1 MCIANFAYT
10 VRVTKISK
18 SMRKNTYELFYSS
31 AIEREQFSPLKYHI
45 HKVAKRKK
53 KKGKEGKKD
62 KSIRYKI
69 FYASILLTHVK
80 LHDDRRNANATREQG
95 EIIEIGEVCAA
106 TPAICPATAT
116 MGNEWLLHV
125 QQFGFPSREQPS

>member
-1 MCIANFAYT
+1 MKYEPVRDKGKNITLHFDRYRQCI
-10 VRVTKISK
+10 KILTNCSTLT
-18 SMRKNTYELFYSS
+18 SLF
-31 AIEREQFSPLKYHI
+31 
-45 HKVAKRKK
+45 KK
-53 KKGKEGKKD
+53 KKERKEEKKD

-80 LHDDRRNANATREQG
+80 LHDDCRNANATREQG
-95 EIIEIGEVCAA
+95 KIIEIGEDCAA

>member
-1 MCIANFAYT
+1 MQI
-10 VRVTKISK
+10 TKISK
-18 SMRKNTYELFYSS
+18 SMRKNTYELFYSF
-31 AIEREQFSPLKYHI
+31 AIEEEPFSPLKYHI
-45 HKVAKRKK
+45 HKFAKK
-53 KKGKEGKKD
+53 KEDKKD

-69 FYASILLTHVK
+69 FYASILLTHVE
-80 LHDDRRNANATREQG
+80 LQDDWRNANATREQG
-95 EIIEIGEVCAA
+95 EIIEIGEVRAA